1 MPLDDNLMVSDME
14 TEASLTTV
22 SLKDVGGITKKNN
35 SLIMKIQ
42 AELTK

>member
-22 SLKDVGGITKKNN
+22 SLKDVGGITKK
-35 SLIMKIQ
+35 KQ
-42 AELTK
+42 LTHYENTS

>member
-22 SLKDVGGITKKNN
+22 SLKDVGGITKKN